1 MLLHPRTLKYATIAG
16 TLIWSVTA
24 HAGSDPTG
32 VWLDHNGRGAVEISP
47 CADGNGLCGYV
58 VHVKNSA
65 NTDRCG
71 LQILGNV
78 TPGGGGW
85 IYSPERGRKYP
96 VALKRLSDSNLRVV
110 GNAGSFFSRTFTW
123 KQAPSDIA
131 RCGETVAATPETPA
145 EPETTSAAS
154 DASPTS
160 SEATGATED
169 TASST
174 PEVLQGASSG
184 SVALL
189 AQPRPRIAETE
200 PPPPAPVEA
209 TPAAKPE
216 PVEAPVQ
223 PAAATSNDAPE
234 TDTFDAEPERMC
246 KFRIP
251 YVGRVID
258 IPCRD

>member
-1 MLLHPRTLKYATIAG
+1 MLLHPRTLKCATIAG

-24 HAGSDPTG
+24 HAGSGPTG

-58 VHVKNSA
+58 VHVKDSA

-96 VALKRLSDSNLRVV
+96 VALKRLSDSSLRVV

-123 KQAPSDIA
+123 KQAPNDIA

-145 EPETTSAAS
+145 EPETPSAVSETSPAS
-154 DASPTS
+154 T
-160 SEATGATED
+160 EATED
-169 TASST
+169 TASGT
-174 PEVLQGASSG
+174 PEVLHGASSG

-189 AQPRPRIAETE
+189 AQPRARIAETE
-200 PPPPAPVEA
+200 PPPAPVEA
-209 TPAAKPE
+209 APAAKPE
-216 PVEAPVQ
+216 PAEPPVQ
-223 PAAATSNDAPE
+223 PAAAVSNDATK